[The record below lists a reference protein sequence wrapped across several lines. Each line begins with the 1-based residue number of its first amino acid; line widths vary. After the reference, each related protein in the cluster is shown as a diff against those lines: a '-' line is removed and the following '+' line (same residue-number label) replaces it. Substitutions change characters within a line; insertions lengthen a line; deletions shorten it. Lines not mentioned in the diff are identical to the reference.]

1 MIEETNGNKVKVKI
15 TKGASAGETK
25 EYKQDLV
32 TQVNPPKYL
41 YLYLYLYLVTQVNP
55 PKYDCCEDMSN
66 LTYLNDASVL
76 FNLYQRYVERLIYT
90 YSGLFCIAV
99 NPYKRFPIYT
109 MRCPFSSFQ
118 FLFSDVHTILVEL
131 AKLSEF
137 SRDKNCVKKSPKAAL
152 RAQTFWNCHDLKMYN
167 WCSF

>member
-1 MIEETNGNKVKVKI
+1 MPGTKIVLNQGDDPDPAPFLFVSQEIKERIAAKAYDPKRSAYVPHPEEKFAEGMIEETNGNKVKVKI

-25 EYKQDLV
+25 EYKQE
-32 TQVNPPKYL
+32 
-41 YLYLYLYLVTQVNP
+41 LVTQVNP

-76 FNLYQRYVERLIYT
+76 FNLYMRYVEKLIYT

-109 MRCPFSSFQ
+109 MVSKR
-118 FLFSDVHTILVEL
+118 
-131 AKLSEF
+131 LSV
-137 SRDKNCVKKSPKAAL
+137 RN
-152 RAQTFWNCHDLKMYN
+152 Q
-167 WCSF
+167 

>member
-32 TQVNPPKYL
+32 TQVIITTIIIIITM
-41 YLYLYLYLVTQVNP
+41 VTQVNP

-109 MRCPFSSFQ
+109 MVSLHTLSF
-118 FLFSDVHTILVEL
+118 
-131 AKLSEF
+131 
-137 SRDKNCVKKSPKAAL
+137 
-152 RAQTFWNCHDLKMYN
+152 W
-167 WCSF
+167 

>member
-32 TQVNPPKYL
+32 TQVNITTIITTNIFTT
-41 YLYLYLYLVTQVNP
+41 LVTQVNP

-109 MRCPFSSFQ
+109 MRYPSSS
-118 FLFSDVHTILVEL
+118 L
-131 AKLSEF
+131 
-137 SRDKNCVKKSPKAAL
+137 
-152 RAQTFWNCHDLKMYN
+152 
-167 WCSF
+167 

>member
-25 EYKQDLV
+25 EYKQE
-32 TQVNPPKYL
+32 
-41 YLYLYLYLVTQVNP
+41 LVTQVNP

-76 FNLYQRYVERLIYT
+76 FNLYQRYVKRLIYT

-109 MRCPFSSFQ
+109 MVRIR
-118 FLFSDVHTILVEL
+118 LNHHDILLCTKFVEDGWRVQRQ
-131 AKLSEF
+131 KE
-137 SRDKNCVKKSPKAAL
+137 K
-152 RAQTFWNCHDLKMYN
+152 
-167 WCSF
+167 